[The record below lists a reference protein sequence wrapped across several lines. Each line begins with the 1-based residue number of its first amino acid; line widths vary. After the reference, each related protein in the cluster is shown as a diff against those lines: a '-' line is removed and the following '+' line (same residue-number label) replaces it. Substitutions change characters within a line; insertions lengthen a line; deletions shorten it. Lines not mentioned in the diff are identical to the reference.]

1 MYNYKLSYN
10 LKTSGFLRRQSLA
23 ETQYSGKFKL
33 KFVRILMMHP
43 TYILCYVSFHISLP
57 SFSFF
62 FISSF
67 IFPCF
72 SFCLSFSLFLFSES
86 FSWKILIRK
95 KYNREIL
102 IFCST
107 SCFLSHFLFFLFS
120 FPFLSDHSFSI
131 SSSFP
136 FFSVLSFFISPFP
149 GENFSQNF
157 SYNFSEFRYNFITFS
172 HFFIQIRTFLRKS
185 TSFLRIFYIC

>member
-1 MYNYKLSYN
+1 MYNYNLSYN

-43 TYILCYVSFHISLP
+43 TYILRYVSFHISFP

-72 SFCLSFSLFLFSES
+72 SFCLSFSLLLFSES

-95 KYNREIL
+95 KYNREIS

-120 FPFLSDHSFSI
+120 FPFLHFIRPFFFYFFIFSFLF
-131 SSSFP
+131 SSFFFYKSFP
-136 FFSVLSFFISPFP
+136 WWKFFSKFFI
-149 GENFSQNF
+149 
-157 SYNFSEFRYNFITFS
+157 
-172 HFFIQIRTFLRKS
+172 
-185 TSFLRIFYIC
+185 